1 MANKKATTTAPE
13 AEIFTHIENLED
25 FRKLHQKQRYDAT
38 EAKFKE
44 AKKKNPHIKK
54 SELNIPKVSLPNLIG
69 PRIKWLR
76 EEKRKFSQT
85 GLATRAGVSR
95 STVIRCENDGVV
107 PNLEHLEKMVNVL
120 CDPKLFILDPYN
132 DEAWKEHFEMEE
144 LPKSAYSFLELEEL
158 KKIITEHFDETTIC
172 HTQNGMTAYLNKTE
186 KELLLKQIFATIDLT
201 AQVMCEYPRP
211 RHRKMPTKK

>member
-1 MANKKATTTAPE
+1 MEDKKATTTAPA
-13 AEIFTHIENLED
+13 AEISPHIKNLED
-25 FRKLHQKQRYDAT
+25 FRKLHQQQRYDAT
-38 EAKFKE
+38 EDKFKE

-76 EEKRKFSQT
+76 EKRKFSQT

-120 CDPKLFILDPYN
+120 CTPELFIAEPFN
-132 DEAWKEHFEMEE
+132 DNEWKNQFEMEE
-144 LPKSAYSFLELEEL
+144 LPKEAYSTLELEEL
-158 KKIITEHFDETTIC
+158 KRKVQSLFEDTTIC
-172 HTQNGMTAYLNKTE
+172 HSQNGMTAYLNKTE

-201 AQVMCEYPRP
+201 AQVMSEYPRP

>member
-1 MANKKATTTAPE
+1 MEDKKATTTAPA
-13 AEIFTHIENLED
+13 AEVFTHIENLED

-38 EAKFKE
+38 EEKFKE

-76 EEKRKFSQT
+76 DEKRKFSQT

-120 CDPKLFILDPYN
+120 CTPELFIAEPFDDN
-132 DEAWKEHFEMEE
+132 KWKNQFEMEV
-144 LPKSAYSFLELEEL
+144 LPKGAYSTLELEEL
-158 KKIITEHFDETTIC
+158 KKKITEHFDETTIC

-201 AQVMCEYPRP
+201 AQVMSEYPRP

>member
-1 MANKKATTTAPE
+1 MADKTATTPAPA
-13 AEIFTHIENLED
+13 AEVSPHIKNLED
-25 FRKLHQKQRYDAT
+25 FRKLHQQQRYDAT
-38 EAKFKE
+38 EDKFKE
-44 AKKKNPHIKK
+44 AKKKNPYIKK
-54 SELNIPKVSLPNLIG
+54 SELKIPKVSLPNLIG

-76 EEKRKFSQT
+76 EHRKFSQT

-107 PNLEHLEKMVNVL
+107 PNFEHLEKMVNVL
-120 CDPKLFILDPYN
+120 CAPELFILDPY
-132 DEAWKEHFEMEE
+132 DDSAWKNRFDMEE

-158 KKIITEHFDETTIC
+158 KKKITEHFDETTIC

-201 AQVMCEYPRP
+201 AQVMSEYPRP

>member
-1 MANKKATTTAPE
+1 MEDKKATTTAPA
-13 AEIFTHIENLED
+13 AEVFTHIKNLES
-25 FRKLHQKQRYDAT
+25 FRKLHQQQRYDVT
-38 EAKFKE
+38 EEKFKE
-44 AKKKNPHIKK
+44 AKKKDPSIKK
-54 SELNIPKVSLPNLIG
+54 SELKIPKVSLPNLIG

-76 EEKRKFSQT
+76 EHRKFSQT

-107 PNLEHLEKMVNVL
+107 PNAEHLEKMVNVL
-120 CDPKLFILDPYN
+120 CDPELFILDPYD
-132 DEAWKEHFEMEE
+132 DEAWKNRFEMEE

-158 KKIITEHFDETTIC
+158 KKKITEHFDETTIC

-201 AQVMCEYPRP
+201 AQVMSEYPRP